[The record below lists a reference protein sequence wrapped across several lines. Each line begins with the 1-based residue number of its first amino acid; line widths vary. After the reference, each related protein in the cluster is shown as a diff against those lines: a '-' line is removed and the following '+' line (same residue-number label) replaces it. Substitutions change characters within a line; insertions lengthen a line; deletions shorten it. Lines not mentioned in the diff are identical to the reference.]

1 MTATKTKR
9 CGRCGTTDQARFWPS
24 RPTRCK
30 DCVQAYQRDW
40 IKSDKARESWIRKN
54 LAKYGLTLE
63 DYNEILQRQDGH
75 CATCDRT
82 SEENEGRGKARG
94 KSIMLAVDHNHVT
107 GEVRGLLCWWCNLA
121 LGYLQDDPDRAVR
134 MADYLRGGERLE

>member
-1 MTATKTKR
+1 MTATKAKR
-9 CGRCGTTDQARFWPS
+9 CGRCGTTDQTAFHPS
-24 RPTRCK
+24 RRSTCK
-30 DCVQAYQRDW
+30 GCLADYQRNW
-40 IKSDKARESWIRKN
+40 ARSAAGRESWVRRN

-63 DYNEILQRQDGH
+63 DYNELLQRQGGH

-82 SEENEGRGKARG
+82 PEENEGRGKAAG

-121 LGYLQDDPDRAVR
+121 LGYLQDDPDRAERIV
-134 MADYLRGGERLE
+134 DYLRGGGSS